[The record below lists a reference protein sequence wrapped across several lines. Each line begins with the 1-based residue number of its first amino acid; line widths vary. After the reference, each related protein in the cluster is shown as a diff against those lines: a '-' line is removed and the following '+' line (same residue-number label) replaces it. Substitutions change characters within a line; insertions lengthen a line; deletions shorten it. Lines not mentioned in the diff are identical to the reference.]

1 MVARLAKI
9 NYTNCRQLNLLHKSF
24 VNMVIAVSKMKL
36 ICSYTQA
43 ETNTVELRFKV
54 TVYLQGCL
62 AYKRCSAHAS
72 GSNCRYLKSY
82 IKLKPIGLAI
92 RLIQQF

>member
-1 MVARLAKI
+1 MVARLAAKI

-24 VNMVIAVSKMKL
+24 VNLVIAVSKMKL

-43 ETNTVELRFKV
+43 ETNTDELRFKV

-62 AYKRCSAHAS
+62 AYKRCSAS
-72 GSNCRYLKSY
+72 GLNCRYLKSY
-82 IKLKPIGLAI
+82 IKLKLIGLAI